1 MGLGFKKIRRS
12 KKQLIWTFMRRN
24 RVFRV
29 GDLMMILEVDQ
40 AYLMPIFRALELCGY
55 LNLQSGTEV
64 FRDRIYRLMCDTG
77 VRSPSIL
84 KKPHDTVR
92 DLNTG
97 ETFILDG
104 GEKMQIVD
112 KLTLLYALKHT
123 AMFREQIAVVA
134 KMHVYSARMIRYLAE
149 FSDMGILVR
158 STRSSEGRR
167 LFTINKEKRDDLIR
181 ALEESLRP
189 TRSA

>member
-1 MGLGFKKIRRS
+1 MGLVCKRIRRS
-12 KKQLIWTFMRRN
+12 RKQLIWAFMRRN

-40 AYLMPIFRALELCGY
+40 GYLLPIFRALELCGY
-55 LNLQSGTEV
+55 VSLESGVEL
-64 FRDRIYRLMCDTG
+64 FRDRIYRLSCDTG

-97 ETFILDG
+97 EEFILDG
-104 GEKMQIVD
+104 NHPLQITD
-112 KLTLLYALKHT
+112 KLTLLYALKHDT
-123 AMFREQIAVVA
+123 MFREQIAVIA
-134 KMHVYSARMIRYLAE
+134 KMHLYSARMIRYLAE
-149 FSDMGILVR
+149 FSAMGIMSRTSR
-158 STRSSEGRR
+158 SHEGRR

-181 ALEESLRP
+181 TLEESLRP
-189 TRSA
+189 ALSA